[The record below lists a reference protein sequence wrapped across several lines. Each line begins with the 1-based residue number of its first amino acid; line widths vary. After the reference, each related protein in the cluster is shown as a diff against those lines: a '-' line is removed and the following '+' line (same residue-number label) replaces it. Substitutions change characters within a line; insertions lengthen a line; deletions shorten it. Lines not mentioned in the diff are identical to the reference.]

1 MTRRL
6 PSFFDAFMSYTSDF
20 LAPAIFRKW
29 TAYSLVAG
37 ALERK
42 VWLNVV
48 SVYTTYPNLYIF
60 LVSPPGVG
68 KTNLTSFAYQLWSEL
83 PNHHLAPT
91 SVSRASLMDAL
102 ADAARTIVTPKGPKP
117 QLEFNSLITCIDEL
131 GNFLHTYDQEFVAFL
146 TGVFDN
152 KPVSE
157 KKRTKEKNIVVS
169 APQINFLAGCTPSY
183 LQNVMPEGAWD
194 QGLMSRVICI
204 YSGEAREIELFTTV
218 PSRDAD
224 FKHLVND
231 LKHISELYGQ
241 MRFETEAGKKISY
254 WVKGGQE
261 PRPNHPRLQSYCTRR
276 VYNLLK
282 LCMVASAMESDDLI
296 IKERHFDQALELL
309 LEAEMWMPDIFH
321 AMSIGG
327 TANAI
332 KDAFHFLYVEY
343 MKKREPVREA
353 VFLAYLAR
361 KVPSHT
367 VTGIV
372 ELMIQADM
380 IKVETIAP
388 GARTFRPIAHD
399 T

>member
-1 MTRRL
+1 M
-6 PSFFDAFMSYTSDF
+6 AYTSDF
-20 LAPAIFRKW
+20 LAPEIFRKW

-48 SVYTTYPNLYIF
+48 SVYTTYPNLYVF

-102 ADAARTIVTPKGPKP
+102 ADAVRTIVTPRGPKP

-131 GNFLHTYDQEFVAFL
+131 GNFLHTYDQEFIAFL

-152 KPVSE
+152 KPMSE
-157 KKRTKEKNIVVS
+157 KKRHRKSGEVLLIQS
-169 APQINFLAGCTPSY
+169 PQINFLAGCTPSY
-183 LQNVMPEGAWD
+183 LHNIMPEGAWD

-204 YSGEAREIELFTTV
+204 YSGEAKEIQLFTSIGN
-218 PSRDAD
+218 PREAE
-224 FKHLVND
+224 FKALVND
-231 LKHISELYGQ
+231 LKHISELFGQ
-241 MRFETEAGKKISY
+241 MAFEPEAGKEISY

-261 PRPNHPRLQSYCTRR
+261 PKPNHPRLQSYSTRR

-282 LCMVASAMESDDLI
+282 LCMIASVMESDKLLI
-296 IKERHFDQALELL
+296 EVRHFNQALELL
-309 LEAEMWMPDIFH
+309 LEAEMYMPDVFQ

-327 TANAI
+327 THNAI
-332 KDAFHFLYVEY
+332 KEAYHFLYTLY
-343 MKKREPVREA
+343 MKNKEPIREA
-353 VFLAYLAR
+353 VFIHYLAS
-361 KVPSHT
+361 KLPSHS
-367 VTGIV
+367 VMGVV

-380 IKVETIAP
+380 IKYENVSGVGRVFTP
-388 GARTFRPIAHD
+388 KAR
-399 T
+399 